1 MRIRYT
7 DSTEEFSGLSYDET
21 NNIFTINGDCSSTF
35 EYMPVLK
42 LDPEYDPRN
51 FYYLFLANHKVIFD
65 YLFKSSYMPV

>member
-35 EYMPVLK
+35 EMCIRDSQKPCVGQFHAAPPV
-42 LDPEYDPRN
+42 R
-51 FYYLFLANHKVIFD
+51 
-65 YLFKSSYMPV
+65 PVCVTFRDRYSISIIQ